1 MTLGVLRD
9 KGQKTPSTPSG
20 SLLIELN
27 FLTCPG
33 SQPSSPNYRD
43 RKEGRGLQA
52 GVTGAKAHVSPA
64 SKACWLVA
72 EIDSRINAA
81 LACSSSLSPLSTSSR
96 SWLCVQGRQ
105 VN

>member
-33 SQPSSPNYRD
+33 SQPSSPNYRVGK
-43 RKEGRGLQA
+43 KEEVYRL
-52 GVTGAKAHVSPA
+52 
-64 SKACWLVA
+64 
-72 EIDSRINAA
+72 E
-81 LACSSSLSPLSTSSR
+81 
-96 SWLCVQGRQ
+96 
-105 VN
+105 